1 MNRLTI
7 CLLIALVLSVVTGVT
22 VALFQQQTVT
32 VLRQENVRLTHAQG
46 ARESIPLAD
55 IPGRYRWIKDG
66 VDSGIITLNADHT
79 FVGATGK
86 SSYGDQ
92 QYRWFY
98 QGGELIVVWGDTH
111 MRFTESSGPGNFSG
125 KHNNKPVQLVKEP

>member
-1 MNRLTI
+1 MNRLSIT
-7 CLLIALVLSVVTGVT
+7 LLLALLLAVVTGMM
-22 VALFQQQTVT
+22 VALFQQHTIIN
-32 VLRQENVRLTHAQG
+32 LRRENARLTDVQVAG
-46 ARESIPLAD
+46 ESISMAN

-86 SSYGDQ
+86 TSYGDL

-98 QGGELIVVWGDTH
+98 QGGQLLIVWGDTH
-111 MRFTESSGPGNFSG
+111 MRFNFSG
-125 KHNNKPVQLVKEP
+125 KHNTKPVQLIKEP

>member
-1 MNRLTI
+1 MNRLS
-7 CLLIALVLSVVTGVT
+7 IALLLALVVAVVTGVM
-22 VALFQQQTVT
+22 VALFQQHTIIT
-32 VLRQENVRLTHAQG
+32 LRRENARFTHGQG
-46 ARESIPLAD
+46 ATESIPFAD

-79 FVGATGK
+79 MVGATGRTT
-86 SSYGDQ
+86 YGDQ

-98 QGGELIVVWGDTH
+98 QGGELLVVWGDTH

-125 KHNNKPVQLVKEP
+125 KHNNKPVQLIKEP

>member
-7 CLLIALVLSVVTGVT
+7 GLLLALVLAVVTGVM
-22 VALFQQQTVT
+22 VALFQQHTIT
-32 VLRQENVRLTHAQG
+32 IVRRGNALLTHGQG
-46 ARESIPLAD
+46 TGESVPIAD
-55 IPGRYRWIKDG
+55 IPGRDRWIKDG

-86 SSYGDQ
+86 TSYGDQ

-98 QGGELIVVWGDTH
+98 QGGELLVVWGDTH
-111 MRFTESSGPGNFSG
+111 MRFTESRGPGNFSG
-125 KHNNKPVQLVKEP
+125 RHNKKPVPLIKEP